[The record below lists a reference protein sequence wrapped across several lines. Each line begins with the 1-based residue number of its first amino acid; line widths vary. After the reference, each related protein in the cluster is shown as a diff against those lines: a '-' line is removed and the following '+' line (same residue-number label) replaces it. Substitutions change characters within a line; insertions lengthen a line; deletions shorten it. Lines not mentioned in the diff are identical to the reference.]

1 MKSKE
6 EKEDPRALNGRKVAK
21 NRDFPMICGLGGSQK
36 KLAKAAGAEP
46 CGQRRNEKIACHC
59 GAKRT
64 LKSKCTKRQLRTTFG
79 SSNVEYSTL
88 LWHKAHFQVKMLT
101 A

>member
-64 LKSKCTKRQLRTTFG
+64 LKSNVQSASFGPLLEVPTSNIARCCGTKHIFKSKC
-79 SSNVEYSTL
+79 
-88 LWHKAHFQVKMLT
+88 
-101 A
+101 